1 MIKREAEDFLKSV
14 SKSFPV
20 VAITGPRQSGK
31 TTLARFVFGDKP
43 YVNLENLD
51 LRDAAE
57 NDPRGFLSQYSKG
70 AVLDEIQRCP
80 KLFSYLQEFIDTL
93 NIPGLFVLTGSQQ
106 FGLLSSITQS
116 LAGRV
121 ALLQLLPFN
130 LSECSLIKSFTEKTS
145 IDELLLKG
153 FYPPVHDKKPEPAV
167 WYSNY
172 VQTYIERDVRQ
183 MVNIKDLSLFR
194 RFVRMCASRTGQL
207 LNLSSLSADCGI
219 THNTAREWISI
230 LEASYII
237 FLLRPHYSNF
247 SKRLIKT
254 PKIYFYDTGLASW
267 LLSIQDKVQMSHH
280 PMRGALFETFVISEF
295 MKSRYNRGLESNL
308 YFWRDRTGT
317 EVDLVVEKGDK
328 LEPVEIKSGQTLN
341 KDYFAGINKWSEIA
355 GDVSIN
361 PVLIYGGSAT
371 IEKHGIKVV
380 SWKSISEVSY
390 Q

>member
-1 MIKREAEDFLKSV
+1 MIKREAEDFLKRASR
-14 SKSFPV
+14 SFPV

-31 TTLARFVFGDKP
+31 TTLARLVFGDKP

-106 FGLLSSITQS
+106 FGLLSGITQS

-130 LSECSLIKSFTEKTS
+130 ISECSSIKSFTEKTS

-254 PKIYFYDTGLASW
+254 PKIYFYDTGLAAW

-295 MKSRYNRGLESNL
+295 MKSRYNSGLESNL

-341 KDYFAGINKWSEIA
+341 KDYFAGINKWREIA

-380 SWKSISEVSY
+380 SWKSISDISD